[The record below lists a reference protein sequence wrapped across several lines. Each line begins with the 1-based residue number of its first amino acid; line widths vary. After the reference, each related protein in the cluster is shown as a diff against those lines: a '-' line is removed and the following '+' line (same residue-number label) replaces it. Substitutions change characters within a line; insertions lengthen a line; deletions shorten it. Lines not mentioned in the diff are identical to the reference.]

1 MASTTFVNNATLI
14 VADWL
19 NDVNAATYTTIPAIQ
34 TDVTAV
40 ENSVTTLTSTVQ
52 NSSSVTLSSV
62 LGTDSISASATPTLT
77 AYGVGQTF
85 RFVAAGANAGAVTIN
100 IDSVGT
106 KSITKQGNVALEA
119 GDIISGSV
127 VQITYDGTQFQLVS
141 SAGAGGG
148 ATGAG
153 GDQVF
158 YENDQTVTT
167 DYTLT
172 TGKNAMS
179 AGPITINTGITVT
192 VPSGQTWTV
201 V

>member
-1 MASTTFVNNATLI
+1 MASTTFVNNSTLI

-19 NDVNAATYTTIPAIQ
+19 NDVNTATYNTIPTIQ
-34 TDVTAV
+34 SSVTA
-40 ENSVTTLTSTVQ
+40 LTSTVQ
-52 NSSSVTLSSV
+52 NSGSVTLSSI
-62 LGTDSISASATPTLT
+62 LGTDTISASVTPALT
-77 AYGVGQTF
+77 SYTNGQTF
-85 RFVAAGANAGAVTIN
+85 RFVAAGANTGAVTLN
-100 IDSVGT
+100 ISGLGPKSV
-106 KSITKQGNVALEA
+106 TKQGSVALAA

-127 VQITYDGTQFQLVS
+127 VQVTYDGTQFQLVS
-141 SAGAGGG
+141 GAGTGGG

-153 GDQVF
+153 GNKIF
-158 YENDQTVTT
+158 FENDQTVTA

-172 TGKNAMS
+172 TSKNAMS